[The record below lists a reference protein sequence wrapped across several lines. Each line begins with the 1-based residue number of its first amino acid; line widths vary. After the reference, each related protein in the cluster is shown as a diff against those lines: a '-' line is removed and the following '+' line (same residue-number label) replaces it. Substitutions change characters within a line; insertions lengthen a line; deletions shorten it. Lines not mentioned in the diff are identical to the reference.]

1 MAFDLLCDPR
11 LKLRSRWKT
20 SPKSRGWTKGAGDDK
35 WNDETKS
42 STSSHLPTWLG
53 LSGPAKNLTN
63 ERCQCRRLL
72 VVTGFVTVIKQQRKT
87 THLLV

>member
-1 MAFDLLCDPR
+1 MVFDLLCDPR

-42 STSSHLPTWLG
+42 STSNHFPTWLG
-53 LSGPAKNLTN
+53 LSGPANNVTN
-63 ERCQCRRLL
+63 E
-72 VVTGFVTVIKQQRKT
+72 VSVSAIVAGFVTVIKQQSKT